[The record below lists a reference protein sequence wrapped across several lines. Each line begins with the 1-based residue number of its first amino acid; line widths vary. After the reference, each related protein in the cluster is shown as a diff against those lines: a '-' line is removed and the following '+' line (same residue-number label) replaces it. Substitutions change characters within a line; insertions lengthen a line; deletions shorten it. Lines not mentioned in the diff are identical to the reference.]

1 MSGPSSTPRRTP
13 GRRVVRESAP
23 TYAQMAVGDRI
34 DRVIAV
40 FGAELVARVLGVN
53 RSQPSRWRAGRE
65 RVSSENLI
73 SLIEL
78 DYVASRLLTLLHP
91 DAIGLWLDGE
101 NPFLGGRPRHVLQL
115 DGPRAL
121 HVALDGEESGAYA

>member
-1 MSGPSSTPRRTP
+1 MSPPPAKRAP

-23 TYAQMAVGDRI
+23 TYAQMAVADRI
-34 DRVIAV
+34 ERVTAV
-40 FGAELVARVLGVN
+40 FGADLVARTLGVN
-53 RSQPSRWRAGRE
+53 RSQPSRWRSGRE
-65 RVSSENLI
+65 RVSSENLMA
-73 SLIEL
+73 LIEL

-101 NPFLGGRPRHVLQL
+101 NPFVGGRPRHVLL
-115 DGPRAL
+115 LHGPRAL